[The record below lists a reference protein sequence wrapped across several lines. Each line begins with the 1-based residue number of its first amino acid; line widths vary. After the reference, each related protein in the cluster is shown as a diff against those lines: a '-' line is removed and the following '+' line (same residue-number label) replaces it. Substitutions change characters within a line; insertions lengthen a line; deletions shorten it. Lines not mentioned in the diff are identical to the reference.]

1 MSAQAVLFDAPG
13 PKARARHRILT
24 IVGIAIA
31 LVLVWLVV
39 GKMRDAN
46 QLQGSMWRPFVT
58 DSEIWTSYLLRGL
71 WGTIRAALLS
81 VVFAGIFGI
90 VFGMGRLSHNRAIRW
105 TRGVVV
111 EFFRAVPV
119 LMMMI
124 FLYFGFFARSASIPS
139 TVAPLM
145 AVVIAL
151 TLYNGSVIAE
161 LVRSG
166 VYSLPKGQG
175 EAGLSIGLTPSQ
187 TLRSI
192 QLPQALT
199 AMLPALISQF
209 VVVLKDSALGVAI
222 TYPELISWARTAG
235 SAYANTVPAYI
246 VAGVLFIVM
255 NYALTRLASYVEYRL
270 KTRGHTSGAVT
281 TAVPNIVQGGGG
293 PGDFGAHAVEHFE
306 EAHDRRVAHRHDHD
320 RTKHPEA

>member
-1 MSAQAVLFDAPG
+1 MSTQAVLFDAPG

-24 IVGIAIA
+24 VIGIV
-31 LVLVWLVV
+31 LVLGILWLVLR
-39 GKMRDAN
+39 KMRDAG
-46 QLQGSMWRPFVT
+46 QLESGMWRPFVT
-58 DSEIWTSYLLRGL
+58 DPEIWTSYLLRGL
-71 WGTIRAALLS
+71 WGTIRAAVFS
-81 VVFAGIFGI
+81 VVLAGIFGI

-105 TRGVVV
+105 ICGVVV

-124 FLYFGFFARSASIPS
+124 FLYFGFFARNPSIPS
-139 TVAPLM
+139 NVAPLL

-166 VYSLPKGQG
+166 VFSLPKGQS
-175 EAGLSIGLTPSQ
+175 EAGLSIGLTPPQ
-187 TLRSI
+187 TLRTI
-192 QLPQALT
+192 LLPQALT

-246 VAGVLFIVM
+246 VAGALFILM
-255 NYALTRLASYVEYRL
+255 NFALTKLASYVEQRL
-270 KTRGHTSGAVT
+270 KTRGHTAGVVT
-281 TAVPNIVQGGGG
+281 TAVPIIVQGGGE
-293 PGDFGAHAVEHFE
+293 PGDFSAHAVEHLE
-306 EAHDRRVAHRHDHD
+306 DEIHDRRSAR
-320 RTKHPEA
+320 RRGAG

>member
-105 TRGVVV
+105 TSGVVV

-270 KTRGHTSGAVT
+270 KTRGHTSGTVT
-281 TAVPNIVQGGGG
+281 TAVPNIVQGGGE